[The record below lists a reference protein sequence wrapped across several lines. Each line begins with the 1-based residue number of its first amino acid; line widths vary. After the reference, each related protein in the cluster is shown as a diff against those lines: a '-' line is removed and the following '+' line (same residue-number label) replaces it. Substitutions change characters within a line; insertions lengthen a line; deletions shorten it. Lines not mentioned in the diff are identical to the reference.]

1 MTRITEL
8 LQDKSRQDFDD
19 MVYEDGGLMERFP
32 AWLTLSDEAIECI
45 AVLVILEQKYDLDH
59 IRKDKLYDM
68 YVVALDFIAD
78 EYGET
83 GFLCGSC
90 FTKKSFY
97 RFINAC
103 FPGWK
108 GMKKSLPNHR
118 S

>member
-8 LQDKSRQDFDD
+8 LQDKAIQDFDD
-19 MVYEDGGLMERFP
+19 VVYEDGGLMGQLP

-45 AVLVILEQKYDLDH
+45 AVLVILDQAYDLDH
-59 IRKDKLYDM
+59 IRKGELYGM
-68 YVVALDFIAD
+68 YVAALDFIAD

-97 RFINAC
+97 GFMDKY

-108 GMKKSLPNHR
+108 NKKRPLG
-118 S
+118 